1 MNDEQRAF
9 EVLDGFLG
17 RVRRDVEAHLRT
29 LTADLLG
36 TMAGNSMASRP
47 DLERLVADLARPAA
61 NRIDRSDIL
70 NHLLDGVRRL
80 DDATTLRAILEA
92 LAEGAAAEATRV
104 AVMLVDGD
112 TLKSWRQFGFAPGK
126 GPVDLLVAASSLLS
140 GTVTLRQ
147 ATSVPPTGTTPDPSM
162 PQFLR
167 VPAGH
172 VGLLIP
178 LVVGGH
184 VVAVLF
190 AAGADRK
197 PNDAT
202 APGWTQFIEVLVR
215 HASSRLE
222 NVTSLRTVEFLT
234 KPA

>member
-1 MNDEQRAF
+1 
-9 EVLDGFLG
+9 
-17 RVRRDVEAHLRT
+17 

-36 TMAGNSMASRP
+36 TMAGGSAAARP
-47 DLERLVADLARPAA
+47 DLERLVADMARPAGSRI
-61 NRIDRSDIL
+61 NRTDIL

-92 LAEGAAAEATRV
+92 LAEGAAAEASRV

-140 GTVTLRQ
+140 GTVTLKQ
-147 ATSVPPTGTTPDPSM
+147 ATSVPPTTQTPDPSM

-190 AAGADRK
+190 ADGVDRK
-197 PNDAT
+197 ANEQA
-202 APGWTQFIEVLVR
+202 APGWTQLVEILVR

-222 NVTSLRTVEFLT
+222 NVTQLRTVEFLT